1 MKNKLLI
8 MVLLALGVS
17 TFQVTAQKA
26 TIKWSEEFIEEK
38 GEKLGEVL
46 YDDGTY
52 VYVRVT
58 SITKGERGK
67 GKAITPGIMKL
78 DKDMKP
84 VARENYTSDMDD
96 IDLQGLFYMGGNFV
110 MLTSKYEKSSNSTE
124 VFAIS
129 IDKNTLKPKG
139 KTVSLWKLS
148 APPKKYFSWN
158 ATLSDD
164 SSSMLL
170 FATYNQKDDEKER
183 FAYKVV
189 GKDLGTV
196 QEKMV
201 ELKYA
206 NEDFSILS
214 YKVSKSGDL
223 YVLSKGYKDGAKKQV
238 ERGADKKKVA
248 TYDVVILKYGKD
260 ASEKEYRIPMG
271 EKVMDAYAMS
281 NDPATD
287 DLFVVG
293 TFQAATEDGVIG
305 YFFNRINSKTG
316 DVTASK
322 INMFPLSFIDKVN
335 RLNDDKSK
343 GKSPGI
349 SKYFNIT
356 DLIVTPDDRLYA
368 LIEKRYSVTT
378 TSKYGS
384 YTTYYSNSI
393 IAIQMD
399 KNGNQAWMNHIPKSQ
414 FFNSLTAYIYYSTMV
429 TKDKLYI
436 FYNDIEKNLAY
447 NINSADEEPKR
458 FNSMDDMYL
467 MMVEIDAQGKMSR
480 KQFVSTE
487 KSGHPFYISGTKQT
501 SPNHFIIYCYRFK
514 KEINRLGLA
523 VFE

>member
-1 MKNKLLI
+1 MNNKLLI
-8 MVLLALGVS
+8 MFLLTLGVS
-17 TFQVTAQKA
+17 TYEVTAQKA

-46 YDDGTY
+46 YDDGTHI
-52 VYVRVT
+52 YVRVT
-58 SITKGERGK
+58 SITKGDRGK
-67 GKAITPGIMKL
+67 GKAVTPGIMKL

-84 VARENYTSDMDD
+84 VGRENYTTDMDD
-96 IDLQGLFYMGGNFV
+96 IDLQGLFYMGGGFV
-110 MLTSKYEKSSNSTE
+110 MLTSKYEKSNNSTE

-139 KTVSLWKLS
+139 KPVSLWKLS

-158 ATLSDD
+158 ASLSDD

-189 GKDLGTV
+189 GKDLGTI
-196 QEKMV
+196 QEKLV

-223 YVLSKGYKDGAKKQV
+223 YVLSKGYKDGAKRQV

-271 EKVMDAYAMS
+271 EKVMDAYAMG

-287 DLFVVG
+287 DLFIVG

-322 INMFPLSFIDKVN
+322 INQFPLSFIDKVN

-356 DLIVTPDDRLYA
+356 DLIVTPDG
-368 LIEKRYSVTT
+368 S
-378 TSKYGS
+378 TSFILS
-384 YTTYYSNSI
+384 
-393 IAIQMD
+393 
-399 KNGNQAWMNHIPKSQ
+399 
-414 FFNSLTAYIYYSTMV
+414 TAHS
-429 TKDKLYI
+429 
-436 FYNDIEKNLAY
+436 
-447 NINSADEEPKR
+447 SA
-458 FNSMDDMYL
+458 
-467 MMVEIDAQGKMSR
+467 
-480 KQFVSTE
+480 
-487 KSGHPFYISGTKQT
+487 T
-501 SPNHFIIYCYRFK
+501 S
-514 KEINRLGLA
+514 
-523 VFE
+523 